1 MLNQIE
7 KLTEQLQDKNIK
19 LPLLLR
25 IQKLN
30 VLRKLLFDTG
40 RVEESDQVAN
50 ELIKFA
56 TLNLS
61 HLAVEERIVALDV
74 VKRAYMHVAPRSFH
88 HYLIALEW
96 NREPKNRFY
105 QPRMRI
111 LKETVNDL
119 TKLANKEYE
128 MV

>member
-7 KLTEQLQDKNIK
+7 KLTEQLRDENIK

-50 ELIKFA
+50 DLIKFA

-74 VKRAYMHVAPRSFH
+74 VKRAYMHGAPWSFH
-88 HYLIALEW
+88 H
-96 NREPKNRFY
+96 
-105 QPRMRI
+105 
-111 LKETVNDL
+111 
-119 TKLANKEYE
+119 
-128 MV
+128 

>member
-7 KLTEQLQDKNIK
+7 KLTEQLRDENIK

-50 ELIKFA
+50 DLIKFA

-61 HLAVEERIVALDV
+61 HLAAD
-74 VKRAYMHVAPRSFH
+74 RSGF
-88 HYLIALEW
+88 
-96 NREPKNRFY
+96 
-105 QPRMRI
+105 
-111 LKETVNDL
+111 
-119 TKLANKEYE
+119 
-128 MV
+128 